1 MHVHTHTD
9 ILTTDLSS
17 IIYLHL
23 CIGDFSYLSIPLWC
37 ESLFILAKEN
47 GKMVKMAIFG
57 SPNGQ
62 NYFRNTNSKYTEQE
76 WAKMA
81 KCGQT
86 FSRS

>member
-47 GKMVKMAIFG
+47 GKIVKMAIFG
-57 SPNGQ
+57 SQMVKIISGIPTA
-62 NYFRNTNSKYTEQE
+62 NTHTCTHFK
-76 WAKMA
+76 
-81 KCGQT
+81 
-86 FSRS
+86 